1 MPPDVTTPATAFN
14 ANLEAGKAAAVEVAP
29 PVAAPEVAPPEA
41 APPSPKAVREA
52 AKAAK
57 PATAPA
63 AAAVAPK
70 PESVTVKVTSPGKPA
85 VRLTDK
91 TLAEMAA
98 GKAILA
104 QHQPR
109 PVEG

>member
-1 MPPDVTTPATAFN
+1 MPPDVITPATAFN
-14 ANLEAGKAAAVEVAP
+14 ANLEAGKAAAAEV
-29 PVAAPEVAPPEA
+29 

-52 AKAAK
+52 AKGAK
-57 PATAPA
+57 QDPVVAPA
-63 AAAVAPK
+63 AVTAAAPVVAAK

-109 PVEG
+109 PVDE